1 MVASNSLT
9 VRGDI
14 LDGSWPVER
23 SVISLTVIEGISSM
37 GPTLN
42 PTIRTGGTLWVVVL
56 EVRWVNQTTN
66 LSERVL
72 SKQQHQTR
80 TTVNNGY
87 LGSRNDEERS
97 EMRYVMR
104 IAELRES
111 SNF

>member
-14 LDGSWPVER
+14 LDGSWLVAR
-23 SVISLTVIEGISSM
+23 SVRSLTVIEGISSM

-72 SKQQHQTR
+72 SKQQHQIEQLLTMDISVLA
-80 TTVNNGY
+80 TMKNAAKCDT
-87 LGSRNDEERS
+87 
-97 EMRYVMR
+97 
-104 IAELRES
+104 
-111 SNF
+111 